1 MDEFVRIYNE
11 NCEKDRQLMR
21 EMMSTLSRDFQA
33 GVDRLVALNRLQVEI
48 MEQEQEQVEVDE
60 ERRT

>member
-1 MDEFVRIYNE
+1 MVKFVRIYNE

-33 GVDRLVALNRLQVEI
+33 GVDRLVASNQLQVEI
-48 MEQEQEQVEVDE
+48 VEQEQVEVDE

>member
-1 MDEFVRIYNE
+1 MVKFVRIYNE

-33 GVDRLVALNRLQVEI
+33 GVDRRVASNRLRVDTV
-48 MEQEQEQVEVDE
+48 EQEQVEVDE